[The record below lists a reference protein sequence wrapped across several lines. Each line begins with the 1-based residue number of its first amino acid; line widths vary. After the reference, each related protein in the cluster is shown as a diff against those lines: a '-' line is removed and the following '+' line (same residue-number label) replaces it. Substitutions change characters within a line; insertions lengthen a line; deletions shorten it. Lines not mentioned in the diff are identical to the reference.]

1 MKVDN
6 RIFLIGF
13 MGVGKSYLGER
24 IAEHL
29 DKPFYD
35 IDLIIEE
42 KAALPVNEIF
52 STQGESYFRQLEFS
66 ILQDWDR
73 DGIIA
78 TGGGII
84 IDERNRELLKLTKH
98 KVVWLN
104 PSWEI
109 ILSRIENSYRPI
121 VLNRTN
127 HELYRLWEE
136 RQVYYKE
143 CADVVF
149 AGNDLG
155 ELIKIL

>member
-1 MKVDN
+1 MVDN

-13 MGVGKSYLGER
+13 MGVGKSYLGLR
-24 IAEHL
+24 MAEHL

-52 STQGESYFRQLEFS
+52 SIQGESYFRQLESS
-66 ILQDWDR
+66 ILLDWDR
-73 DGIIA
+73 NGVIA

-84 IDERNRELLKLTKH
+84 LNDKNRELLKLTKH

-121 VLNRTN
+121 MLNRTN

-136 RQVYYKE
+136 RRIYYRE
-143 CADVVF
+143 CADIIF
-149 AGNDLG
+149 DGNNLQ
-155 ELIKIL
+155 ELIEML

>member
-1 MKVDN
+1 MKVDDK
-6 RIFLIGF
+6 IFLIGF
-13 MGVGKSYLGER
+13 MGVGKSYLGR
-24 IAEHL
+24 KIAEQL
-29 DKPFYD
+29 DKVFYD
-35 IDLIIEE
+35 IDLEIEK

-52 STQGESYFRQLEFS
+52 TIHGEKYFRDLES
-66 ILQDWDR
+66 DIILNWEM

-84 IDERNRELLKLTKH
+84 LDKRNREFLKLSKH

-121 VLNRTN
+121 VLDRTN

-136 RQVYYKE
+136 RQTYYNE
-143 CADVVF
+143 CADIIF
-149 AGNDLG
+149 EGSDQG
-155 ELIKIL
+155 ELIDIL

>member
-1 MKVDN
+1 MKVDDK
-6 RIFLIGF
+6 IFLIGF
-13 MGVGKSYLGER
+13 MGVGKSYLGGKM
-24 IAEHL
+24 AEQL
-29 DKPFYD
+29 DEVFYD
-35 IDLIIEE
+35 IDLEIEK

-52 STQGESYFRQLEFS
+52 TIHGEKYFRDLES
-66 ILQDWDR
+66 EIIQNWEM

-84 IDERNRELLKLTKH
+84 LDRRNREFLKLKKH

-121 VLNRTN
+121 VLDRTN

-136 RQVYYKE
+136 RQTYYNE
-143 CADVVF
+143 CADIIF
-149 AGNDLG
+149 EGSDQG
-155 ELIKIL
+155 ELINTL